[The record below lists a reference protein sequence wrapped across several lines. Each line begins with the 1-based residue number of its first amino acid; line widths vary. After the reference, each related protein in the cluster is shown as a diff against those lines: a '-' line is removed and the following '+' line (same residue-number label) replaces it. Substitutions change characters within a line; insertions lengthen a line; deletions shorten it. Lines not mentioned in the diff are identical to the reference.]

1 MAPVSQ
7 KIKKKQRKQISS
19 LTVKKASPKSKKK
32 EKTNEVTQD
41 IEDES
46 AESDEE
52 LFSDDTPGPIDN
64 IQQESTG
71 LITTTNVEVYQ
82 LSELTEESINKL
94 QKNRRDLALAQ
105 KKIPLSRHLDPTTLV
120 PLGMAINATDSS
132 IWQGNTPDDE
142 MVIEWVDRP
151 ANEHFSLPTRR

>member
-7 KIKKKQRKQISS
+7 KIKKKQGKQTSS
-19 LTVKKASPKSKKK
+19 PNAKKASPKSKKK
-32 EKTNEVTQD
+32 EKTNEVIQY

-46 AESDEE
+46 VVSDEE
-52 LFSDDTPGPIDN
+52 FFSDDTLGPIDN

-105 KKIPLSRHLDPTTLV
+105 KKDS
-120 PLGMAINATDSS
+120 AITS
-132 IWQGNTPDDE
+132 P
-142 MVIEWVDRP
+142 
-151 ANEHFSLPTRR
+151 

>member
-1 MAPVSQ
+1 MALVSQ
-7 KIKKKQRKQISS
+7 KIKKKQGKQTSS
-19 LTVKKASPKSKKK
+19 PNARKASPKPNKK
-32 EKTNEVTQD
+32 EKTNEVIQD

-46 AESDEE
+46 EISNDSH
-52 LFSDDTPGPIDN
+52 FSDDTTGPIDN

-120 PLGMAINATDSS
+120 PLGMAINATSNISKNKSWYWSLETRPTSS
-132 IWQGNTPDDE
+132 PGHI
-142 MVIEWVDRP
+142 R
-151 ANEHFSLPTRR
+151 TRNR